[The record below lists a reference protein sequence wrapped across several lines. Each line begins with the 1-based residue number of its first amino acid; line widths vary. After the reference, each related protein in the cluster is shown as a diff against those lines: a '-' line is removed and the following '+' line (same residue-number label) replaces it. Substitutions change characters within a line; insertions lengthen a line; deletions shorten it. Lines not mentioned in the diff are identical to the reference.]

1 MPRGFRLDWKGDQI
15 KKRLLNAARQ
25 GIDETMADCVVEAM
39 KNTPVDTTTLQGSEE
54 FEKAVIRGDVVSG
67 RWGSYDVEYAFY
79 VEVGARGRPGEN
91 MLRDAADKEYPKLKK
106 RIAERFKRSI

>member
-1 MPRGFRLDWKGDQI
+1 MPRGFRLDWKGDEV
-15 KKRLLNAARQ
+15 KKRWLKAARQ
-25 GIDETMADCVVEAM
+25 GIDETMAACVVEAM
-39 KNTPVDTTTLQGSEE
+39 KNTPVVTGTLQGSEE

-79 VEVGARGRPGEN
+79 VEVGARGRPGKN